1 MLIAKILRNQMAKA
15 TFLPSLI
22 DEKEHV
28 DDPDPRG
35 MDRPGRP
42 AAKATGLTCFW
53 RLDAKPFELSRQFVP
68 RVIGL
73 QHAPMQMMPRRRGMQ
88 NRRRIEPDIAAIREA
103 SGDTASRN
111 CCLDPILGDPAQ
123 PVRSGRHKERRIVL
137 GHIVDVNPNRH
148 HAFDQAEWRLD
159 MLKPPLRRPR
169 AEVRCV
175 DPLTDRSN
183 PDQRLAGQFGNGVEE
198 IGDELRNRS
207 RRPGR
212 SGRLRPC

>member
-68 RVIGL
+68 RVIDL

-103 SGDTASRN
+103 GGDTASRN
-111 CCLDPILGDPAQ
+111 SAASIRSSAIRPSLCDPGATRRGALS
-123 PVRSGRHKERRIVL
+123 SGTSS
-137 GHIVDVNPNRH
+137 
-148 HAFDQAEWRLD
+148 
-159 MLKPPLRRPR
+159 M
-169 AEVRCV
+169 
-175 DPLTDRSN
+175 
-183 PDQRLAGQFGNGVEE
+183 
-198 IGDELRNRS
+198 
-207 RRPGR
+207 
-212 SGRLRPC
+212 